1 METLA
6 AIGFIAICAACIY
19 FLISMERKKEDKINH
34 YKELLS
40 CNSDLRNDF
49 NSFRASHDGMNYE
62 NALRIF
68 FADNERLNE
77 AVQYKQHSDYIHYL
91 SEESVKKSITIM
103 RVFGYQYE
111 EFLFSLYS
119 PLAQKSNYDSSIW
132 DMPYDALLPEYYI
145 IDKMKEVGYSNVH
158 ELFQDFLKNEL
169 LSRDRATHQYT
180 IGTTLTLY
188 ANYLSKEDNNI
199 DKWIKKHG
207 QSSTKEELMRDI
219 TRKMDTRNSFS

>member
-6 AIGFIAICAACIY
+6 AIGFIAIFAACIY
-19 FLISMERKKEDKINH
+19 LLISMERKKEDKINH

-40 CNSDLRNDF
+40 CNSDLREDF
-49 NSFRASHDGMNYE
+49 NNFRATHDGITYE
-62 NALRIF
+62 KALRMF
-68 FADNERLNE
+68 FADTERLNE

-119 PLAQKSNYDSSIW
+119 PLAQKSNYDSSTW
-132 DMPYDALLPEYYI
+132 DVPYDALLPEYYI
-145 IDKMKEVGYSNVH
+145 IDKMKEAGYSNVY

-169 LSRDRATHQYT
+169 LSRDRATHQCT
-180 IGTTLTLY
+180 LGTTLTLY
-188 ANYLSKEDNNI
+188 ATYLSKEDNNI

-207 QSSTKEELMRDI
+207 QSSTKEELMRDVA
-219 TRKMDTRNSFS
+219 RMKATRNSLT